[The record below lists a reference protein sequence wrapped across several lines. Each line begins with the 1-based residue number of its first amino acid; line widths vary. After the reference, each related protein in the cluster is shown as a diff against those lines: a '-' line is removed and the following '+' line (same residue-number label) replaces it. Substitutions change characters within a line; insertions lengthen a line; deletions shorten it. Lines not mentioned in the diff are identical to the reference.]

1 MKRAGKVFLAFALVM
16 AMLWT
21 STGTSNIPGVLA
33 ENVAS
38 MQPAKD
44 SKEAVKATTEETTTE
59 QKKKVRQLQKPSRR
73 RLLKR
78 KRQQRRKL

>member
-33 ENVAS
+33 ENVGCIY
-38 MQPAKD
+38 
-44 SKEAVKATTEETTTE
+44 ATCEG
-59 QKKKVRQLQKPSRR
+59 
-73 RLLKR
+73 
-78 KRQQRRKL
+78 